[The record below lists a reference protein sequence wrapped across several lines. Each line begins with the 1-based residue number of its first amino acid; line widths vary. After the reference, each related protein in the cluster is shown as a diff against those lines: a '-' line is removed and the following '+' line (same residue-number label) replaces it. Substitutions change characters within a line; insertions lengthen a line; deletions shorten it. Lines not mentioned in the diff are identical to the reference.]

1 MKKIMGAVLAAAM
14 LAGTVTADIGFSYK
28 GTNYFG
34 PSGFSYLGRTDCM
47 SVSVTTEAGGVVVD
61 FDTTDVDANTKGVR
75 DVRYRTVDGVD
86 DKSGVGLKQDEYY
99 GWLNFGLPLGQLQI
113 TAGRWSGRNVNRV
126 LTDRGDLEARDFELF
141 KPGVINGTI
150 GKDSANLTNGNMGM
164 VAAWTLAD
172 VLPGTLM
179 AKVGLANYW
188 DEDWNQNGKNSRS
201 KDWLWNPD
209 KKNWSVKAGPL
220 AEVSYWQEGA
230 FRANLSV
237 RSLNKHSY
245 SFGAWISPEL
255 ADTLQ
260 LTVGG
265 TVATGKLWNFNGG
278 SGWSDRRTEWG
289 IDFRLRLQVT
299 DDLSITTMNNISS
312 GICTDGTLTNAEGK
326 SLKGDSIGALWNML
340 NATYRIAD
348 NLVAALTLQSYA
360 DVFCPAVNDSGK
372 WTVIMSPSLVIQ
384 ATEKARVTTSVRAQM
399 NETRNWT
406 FTNMNV
412 VVPVIFS
419 FNY

>member
-14 LAGTVTADIGFSYK
+14 LAGTVTAADVSFSYK
-28 GTNYFG
+28 GANYFQQ
-34 PSGFSYLGRTDCM
+34 GFSHKGRTDCL
-47 SVSVTTEAGGVVVD
+47 SVGLTSDVGGVVVD
-61 FDTTDVDANTKGVR
+61 FDTTDVDANVNGITDVDYRKGN
-75 DVRYRTVDGVD
+75 GSN
-86 DKSGVGLKQDEYY
+86 DKSGIGLVADEYY
-99 GWLNFGLPLGQLQI
+99 GWMNFALPLGQLQI
-113 TAGRWSGRNVNRV
+113 TGGKWNGRNVNRV
-126 LTDRGDLEARDFELF
+126 LTDRRDLEARDFELF

-150 GKDSANLTNGNMGM
+150 GADSANLTNGNLGM

-179 AKVGLANYW
+179 AKVGLARYY
-188 DEDWNQNGKNSRS
+188 DKDWNVNGVTGTPSKSTDSGNGKDGWS
-201 KDWLWNPD
+201 WNPD
-209 KKNWSVKAGPL
+209 STRWFVKAGPL

-230 FRANLSV
+230 FRANLAV

-265 TVATGKLWNFNGG
+265 TVATGKLWKNNA
-278 SGWSDRRTEWG
+278 WTDRKTEWG

-312 GICTDGTLTNAEGK
+312 GIDQKTDDNE
-326 SLKGDSIGALWNML
+326 GALWNML
-340 NATYRIAD
+340 NATYQIAD
-348 NLVAALTLQSYA
+348 NLTAALTLQSVA
-360 DVFCPAVNDSGK
+360 DLFCPAVNKSDY

-399 NETRNWT
+399 NDVHNWT
-406 FTNMNV
+406 FNKMSV
-412 VVPVIFS
+412 VIPVIFS